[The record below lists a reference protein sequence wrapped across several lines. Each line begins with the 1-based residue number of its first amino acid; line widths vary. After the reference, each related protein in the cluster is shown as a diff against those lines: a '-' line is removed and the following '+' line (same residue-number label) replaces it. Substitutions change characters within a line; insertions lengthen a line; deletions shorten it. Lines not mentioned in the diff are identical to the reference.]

1 MRPALRCMLTGPA
14 LCAWLLVAM
23 STLCPNAAS
32 AREQD
37 EEQEQEAEQEQEDA
51 IEDSGEQAPPPEP
64 PRPASQPAPSWWFG
78 AYLQGAFVPSF
89 MLKLF
94 LDDAPT
100 VSNVG
105 FGVTATHRNKDGMS
119 FVIGLGYAPY
129 SFAGPFRIAGDPEP
143 DTEWLDSSLALLHLR
158 GQMLWSTDIVDDM
171 LSFEYGVGLDVGVVL
186 GDMRRTEAYRGP
198 SGEFQPCMGPD
209 PVGLPSP
216 SGGYCD
222 RPQGVGQTDAYD
234 AYGAHYNV
242 VEERVP
248 PVMLVPM
255 LPVLA
260 LRYTPI
266 RELAVKLDA
275 SFGLMQFAIGLSAAY
290 GVDL

>member
-14 LCAWLLVAM
+14 LSAWLLVA
-23 STLCPNAAS
+23 TLCPSAVSAQAEEEEVEEAA
-32 AREQD
+32 E
-37 EEQEQEAEQEQEDA
+37 EAEPAAEPVA
-51 IEDSGEQAPPPEP
+51 QAPKTPPT
-64 PRPASQPAPSWWFG
+64 WWIG

-129 SFAGPFRIAGDPEP
+129 AFAGPFRIAGDPEA

-158 GQMLWSTDIVDDM
+158 GQMLWSTDIVENM
-171 LSFEYGVGLDVGVVL
+171 LSFEYGVGLDIGVVL
-186 GDMRRTEAYRGP
+186 GEMTRTEAERGP
-198 SGEFQPCMGPD
+198 GGEFRPCAAPN
-209 PVGLPSP
+209 PL
-216 SGGYCD
+216 GGFCD
-222 RPQGVGQTDAYD
+222 TPQALGARTDAYD

-248 PVMLVPM
+248 PVILIPM
-255 LPVLA
+255 LPALA

-266 RELAVKLDA
+266 PELAIKLDA
-275 SFGLMQFAIGLSAAY
+275 AFGLMQFAIGLSAAY
-290 GVDL
+290 GLNL

>member
-1 MRPALRCMLTGPA
+1 MRSALRSMLTGSALSASLLIATLGPA
-14 LCAWLLVAM
+14 AV
-23 STLCPNAAS
+23 S
-32 AREQD
+32 AQA
-37 EEQEQEAEQEQEDA
+37 EEEEVEESAEEAEPTAEAEPA
-51 IEDSGEQAPPPEP
+51 AEPTAPAPKEP
-64 PRPASQPAPSWWFG
+64 PSWWFG

-100 VSNVG
+100 VSNLG

-129 SFAGPFRIAGDPEP
+129 SFAGPFRISGDPET

-171 LSFEYGVGLDVGVVL
+171 LSFEYGVGLDIGVVL
-186 GDMRRTEAYRGP
+186 GEMTRTEAYRDA
-198 SGEFQPCMGPD
+198 SSTFQPCAGPAV
-209 PVGLPSP
+209 PNPI
-216 SGGYCD
+216 YCD
-222 RPQGVGQTDAYD
+222 VPQSLGRPTDAYD

-248 PVMLVPM
+248 PVMLIPM
-255 LPVLA
+255 LPALA

-266 RELAVKLDA
+266 PELAVKLDA
-275 SFGLMQFAIGLSAAY
+275 AFGLMQFAIGLSAAY
-290 GVDL
+290 GVNL